1 MQYPFKSPLNKSSNT
16 GGQVQEKWQ
25 RAERKLFCVHLLK
38 QIPDLY
44 EYDNIL
50 IWKGK
55 EVIKKK
61 RNNPGS

>member
-1 MQYPFKSPLNKSSNT
+1 M
-16 GGQVQEKWQ
+16 
-25 RAERKLFCVHLLK
+25 FCVHLLK

-44 EYDNIL
+44 QYDNIL

-61 RNNPGS
+61 EKQPRQLENA